1 MGSLGRAWGPG
12 ARRRT
17 VSRPNA
23 GFPVPRSTWNTRTRA
38 VAGAAGAAHPEGE
51 TPTRQASHPKAESE
65 ERGVTGGGPR
75 GAGSTPYVAAE
86 RFAPHAR
93 PATQR
98 RAVHPRTKESGQPAR
113 WQLAL
118 DADQSGTTPA
128 GRRPERA
135 GPRTNGRPAER
146 PSAGAKPQLQ
156 RETETLGKSRN
167 PHDASRRRVA
177 SQRGPPRGPAAEPGK
192 SELEA
197 GREALRRGAEQAG
210 VGSRQS
216 ASYSQGS
223 RRGGRAASC
232 PRREPR
238 RFAEH
243 SRATGLGVA
252 PCWRTGGGRRK
263 AAAVRRPAT
272 ERRNPAW

>member
-98 RAVHPRTKESGQPAR
+98 RAVHPRTTESGQPAR

-197 GREALRRGAEQAG
+197 GREALRRGPSRPAWAAGNLHRTHRARAEEAERLPARGGNPGDSPSIPERRAWESHPAG
-210 VGSRQS
+210 V
-216 ASYSQGS
+216 
-223 RRGGRAASC
+223 
-232 PRREPR
+232 
-238 RFAEH
+238 
-243 SRATGLGVA
+243 LV
-252 PCWRTGGGRRK
+252 
-263 AAAVRRPAT
+263 AAVARRP
-272 ERRNPAW
+272 P